1 MRNSVGNL
9 IILFCGK
16 MYNETKTRNEIVLI
30 WRVMFVMKVNVIILS
45 RIHWQHLY
53 ILERVWIIRNY
64 SEACFYGYQKCSIYI
79 ICNMNKNER
88 PKMRMLKIY
97 LFVFECKRASK
108 GAIEMDNPEK
118 LSTSTKKTK
127 QKHNTIR
134 CLTS

>member
-16 MYNETKTRNEIVLI
+16 MCNETKTRNEIVLI

-79 ICNMNKNER
+79 ICNMNEKR
-88 PKMRMLKIY
+88 TPKKSACWKYIY
-97 LFVFECKRASK
+97 LFLNVREHRREQSK
-108 GAIEMDNPEK
+108 TYKPEK
-118 LSTSTKKTK
+118 LVNIHEEKKRK
-127 QKHNTIR
+127 NTTQYVI
-134 CLTS
+134 